1 MARRLIFL
9 MVLIA
14 AACAPGGG
22 ETSVPTL
29 TLIPATETNTPTPV
43 PPTSTPANLPGPQD
57 VIRPTDTATPLG
69 SVDDLIG
76 EALIAQDPVAA
87 ELVGIAQR
95 MVAADLNLPTRRVF
109 LNDVRSAV
117 WTDSTL
123 NCPQSNSE
131 IVALQSD
138 GYRIL
143 LQAGDQE
150 FLFHTDFDR
159 VIRCD
164 PTNEQLPESFVM
176 PTEEPTSEVTAE
188 STEAA

>member
-1 MARRLIFL
+1 MARWLIFL

-22 ETSVPTL
+22 ETTVPTL
-29 TLIPATETNTPTPV
+29 TLIPATETETPTPI

-57 VIRPTDTATPLG
+57 VIHPTDTATPPG

-95 MVAADLNLPTRRVF
+95 MVATDLNLPTRRVF
-109 LNDVRSAV
+109 LSDVRSAV

-138 GYRIL
+138 GYRIV
-143 LQAGDQE
+143 LQVGDQD

-159 VIRCD
+159 VIACD
-164 PTNEQLPESFVM
+164 PANEQLPESFVM
-176 PTEEPTSEVTAE
+176 PTEEATSEVTAE
-188 STEAA
+188 STSAA